1 MDQDFIQ
8 YLWNLLVIIVAVSL
22 AILLYILAHKYL
34 FRYISRALRRPFI
47 ILFEIIILF
56 FSLSII
62 LASIAMLY
70 GFHELFV
77 IIFTLFIIASI
88 ILILG
93 SRHII
98 EEYISGLFVS
108 DLFDLKIGDYIEING
123 FRGHIVAISD
133 TSIVIRDPHRDL
145 IHIPYTTLLHKSFK
159 KFRIEEGHEIIIP
172 ITIPLKTSIRTLRE
186 DILKIADELGM
197 ENTRISIE
205 SISEN
210 NIKIIIRG
218 IIRDPR
224 REEEIRYSLLDQ
236 IYNKLFQ
243 Q

>member
-1 MDQDFIQ
+1 MDQDFLQ
-8 YLWNLLVIIVAVSL
+8 YLWSILIVIIAVFL
-22 AILLYILAHKYL
+22 AIILYISTHKYL
-34 FRYISRALRRPFI
+34 FKHISRALRRPFI
-47 ILFEIIILF
+47 ILFEIVIVF

-62 LASIAMLY
+62 IASIAILY
-70 GFHELFV
+70 GFHEIFV

-88 ILILG
+88 ILIIG
-93 SRHII
+93 SRHVI
-98 EEYISGLFVS
+98 EEYISGLFVP
-108 DLFDLKIGDYIEING
+108 DLFDLKIGDYIEIEG
-123 FRGHIVAISD
+123 FRGHIVAIDD
-133 TSIVIRDPHRDL
+133 TSIIIRDPHRDL

-159 KFRIEEGHEIIIP
+159 KFRIEEGHEIIVP
-172 ITIPLKTSIRTLRE
+172 TTIPLRASIRTLRE
-186 DILKIADELGM
+186 DILRIASELGI

-210 NIKIIIRG
+210 SMKIIIRG

>member
-1 MDQDFIQ
+1 MDQEFFQ
-8 YLWNLLVIIVAVSL
+8 YLWSILIIIVATFL
-22 AILLYILAHKYL
+22 AIVLYVLAHKYL
-34 FRYISRALRRPFI
+34 FKYVSRTLRGPFI
-47 ILFEIIILF
+47 ILFEIVIVF

-70 GFHELFV
+70 GFHELFI

-88 ILILG
+88 IIMIG
-93 SRHII
+93 SRHMI
-98 EEYISGLFVS
+98 EEYISGLFVP
-108 DLFDLKIGDYIEING
+108 DLLDLKIGDYIEIDG
-123 FRGHIVAISD
+123 FRGHIVAIDD

-159 KFRIEEGHEIIIP
+159 KFRIEEGHEIIVP
-172 ITIPLKTSIRTLRE
+172 ITIPLRTSIRTLRE
-186 DILKIADELGM
+186 DIFRIANELGM

-210 NIKIIIRG
+210 NMKIIIRG